1 MKQALKKIQFMKFY
15 IIGIILMM
23 SLSSCIIGNSSNNY
37 LHIEDLVDH
46 MVAEGIK
53 VTQVQPLEPRLIGA
67 SRGFAVTIDG
77 KEIGIYKYDINI
89 KKQQEK
95 LANIKETGRVYVL
108 AIKYPTV
115 VKGSFMLIGVG
126 QNPKRDSILAALD
139 SFK

>member
-1 MKQALKKIQFMKFY
+1 MIQAWKRIEFLKFY
-15 IIGIILMM
+15 IAGIIMVTT
-23 SLSSCIIGNSSNNY
+23 LSSCLTGNISNNY

-46 MVAEGIK
+46 MVAQGIN

-77 KEIGIYKYDINI
+77 KEVGIYKYDINI

-95 LANIKETGRVYVL
+95 IANIKETGRVYVV
-108 AIKYPTV
+108 AVKYPAV

-126 QNPKRDSILAALD
+126 RNPKRDSILAALD
-139 SFK
+139 NFK